1 MNIVGISFGYH
12 DSAVCLLRD
21 GKIIFALQEERI
33 SRVKNDPR
41 FPELATQ
48 ELLRFNKGLKIDA
61 VVFYEKSFLKFDRI
75 IHEFIQTWPLSYG
88 QFRRALPAWLGNKLK
103 VKQQI
108 YSHFGGEVEIF
119 FSRHH
124 ESHAASAYYTS
135 GFTEAAILTLDGVGE
150 WECGAI
156 HHGFG
161 HKIQTL
167 ESRIYPDSIGLFYSG
182 MTDYLG
188 FEVNEGEYKV
198 MGLAPYG
205 EPKYVDLFKKYLLD
219 VDPQGRV
226 FLKREA
232 LSYPVAERL
241 FKVPYLESMLGFP
254 KRDPREPIEQRH
266 FDLAAS
272 VQKIL
277 EEVVLASARFALQR
291 TGSKKLCFAGGVALN
306 CVANGKILSQ
316 LRAEGLLEEFH
327 LFSASG
333 DAGGSVGA
341 ALFYYH
347 HLLKKPVAM
356 EKQILPYWGPEY
368 NSEQIRDSLQASGLK
383 YHHLSSIEEARSLAV
398 KNILE
403 GKIIGWFQG
412 KLEFGPRAL
421 GNRSIL
427 GDPRAI
433 ENWARINHM
442 IKFRED
448 FRPLAP
454 AVLKEVASN
463 YFMIDQES
471 PLMLLVAPT
480 KVDFLPATTHVDGSA
495 RVQTVDKN
503 EASGF
508 WELIKEFGDQ
518 SGVYALINTSMNTS
532 GMPIVCAPKDAIRC
546 FIESDLQSLFLG
558 QYFVS
563 RDENPWLFK

>member
-12 DSAVCLLRD
+12 DSAVCLIRD
-21 GKIIFALQEERI
+21 GKIVFALQEERI

-48 ELLRFNKGLKIDA
+48 ELLRFNQGLKIDA

-75 IHEFIQTWPLSYG
+75 IHEFIQTWPMSYG
-88 QFRRALPAWLGNKLK
+88 QFRKALPMWLGNKLK

-108 YSHFGGEVEIF
+108 YNHFGSEVKIY

-124 ESHAASAYYTS
+124 ESHAASVYFTS
-135 GFTEAAILTLDGVGE
+135 GFDESAILTLDGVGE

-156 HHGFG
+156 HHGVG
-161 HKIQTL
+161 ERLKTL
-167 ESRIYPDSIGLFYSG
+167 ESRVYPDSIGLFYSG
-182 MTDYLG
+182 MTDFLG

-205 EPKYVDLFKKYLLD
+205 NPKYVDLLKKHLLEI
-219 VDPQGRV
+219 DPQGRIH
-226 FLKREA
+226 LHRKA

-241 FKVPYLESMLGFP
+241 FNVPFLEDVLGFS
-254 KRDPREPIEQRH
+254 RRASSEPLEQRH

-272 VQKIL
+272 VQVIL
-277 EEVVLASARFALQR
+277 EEVVLASARYALQL

-316 LRAEGLLEEFH
+316 LKAEGILDELH

-341 ALFYYH
+341 ALFYFH
-347 HLLKKPVAM
+347 HVLKNPVNRD
-356 EKQILPYWGPEY
+356 QQTLPYWGPEY
-368 NSEQIRDSLQASGLK
+368 AQDQIRESLDASGLK
-383 YHHLSSIEEARSLAV
+383 FHCLASVEEARSLAV
-398 KNILE
+398 KCIAD

-412 KLEFGPRAL
+412 RLEFGPRAL
-421 GNRSIL
+421 GHRSIL
-427 GDPRAI
+427 GDPR
-433 ENWARINHM
+433 EKTNWKRINQI

-454 AVLKEVASN
+454 AVLKEFARA
-463 YFMIDQES
+463 YFSIEQES
-471 PLMLLVAPT
+471 PLMLLVAQT
-480 KVDFLPATTHVDGSA
+480 QVDFLPATTHVDGSA
-495 RVQTVDKN
+495 RVQTVDR
-503 EASGF
+503 AGDPDF
-508 WELIKEFGDQ
+508 YELIKEFGDLT
-518 SGVYALINTSMNTS
+518 GVYALINTSMNTS
-532 GMPIVCAPKDAIRC
+532 GMPIVSAPKDAIRC
-546 FIESDLQSLFLG
+546 FIESDLQALFMG
-558 QYFVS
+558 KFFIS
-563 RDENPWLFK
+563 REENPWLTK